1 MGQVKVETVS
11 VRKKGPVSKPQP
23 KIEARRVVVNNQ
35 VKKLHTAAAASNR
48 SNVSS
53 SVTKQ
58 IVKPKQTAKATTTKP
73 TAKASSKKAVKRLSQ
88 AKKQSKK
95 K

>member
-35 VKKLHTAAAASNR
+35 VKKLHTAAAKASNTS
-48 SNVSS
+48 SN
-53 SVTKQ
+53 TPTNRT
-58 IVKPKQTAKATTTKP
+58 VKPKQTAKATSK
-73 TAKASSKKAVKRLSQ
+73 KASSKKAVKRLSE
-88 AKKQSKK
+88 AKKQPKDR
-95 K
+95 

>member
-35 VKKLHTAAAASNR
+35 VKKLHTAVASNR

-58 IVKPKQTAKATTTKP
+58 TVKPKQTAKATTKS